1 MKLIEFI
8 LSIIYI
14 TVMPKLLKP
23 QYHLKKE
30 LENLIRIFS
39 INMRNGINK
48 KINNNKP
55 INKKII

>member
-1 MKLIEFI
+1 
-8 LSIIYI
+8 
-14 TVMPKLLKP
+14 MPKLLKP